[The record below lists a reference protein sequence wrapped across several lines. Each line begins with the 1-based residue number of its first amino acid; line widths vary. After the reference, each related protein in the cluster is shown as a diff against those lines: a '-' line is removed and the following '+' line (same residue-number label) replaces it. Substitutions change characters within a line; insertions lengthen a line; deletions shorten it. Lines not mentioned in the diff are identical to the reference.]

1 MCEKRKK
8 EKKVITCFKQ
18 VNFDIKFKIKKKSLE
33 FFGKQTI
40 RICLVTIFVFY
51 F

>member
-18 VNFDIKFKIKKKSLE
+18 VNFDIKLKKKKSLE
-33 FFGKQTI
+33 FFGKKTI
-40 RICLVTIFVFY
+40 RLCLVTIFVFY

>member
-18 VNFDIKFKIKKKSLE
+18 VNFDIKFEKKKK
-33 FFGKQTI
+33 FRVFRQTDN
-40 RICLVTIFVFY
+40 
-51 F
+51 

>member
-18 VNFDIKFKIKKKSLE
+18 VNFDIKLKKKSLE

-40 RICLVTIFVFY
+40 RLCLVTIFVFY

>member
-18 VNFDIKFKIKKKSLE
+18 VNFDIKFLKKK
-33 FFGKQTI
+33 FRVFRQTDN
-40 RICLVTIFVFY
+40 
-51 F
+51 

>member
-18 VNFDIKFKIKKKSLE
+18 VNFDIKLKKKK
-33 FFGKQTI
+33 F
-40 RICLVTIFVFY
+40 RVFRQKDN
-51 F
+51 